1 MTHPGDAD
9 AQPQGTLWTLD
20 LDQPPPVGPVLQVP
34 VVFMRAGLEV
44 AQELAQAMD
53 LDDPAVVLQRFDNG
67 RHCYIGRIE
76 GTLVTY
82 GWVTFDE
89 EDIGELSLSIRLKAG
104 EAYIWNCATLPAY
117 RGQRLYPALLAHIV
131 GELHHQGLHRVWIGT
146 DTDNL
151 PSQSGMALAGF
162 QPIGD
167 VVISH
172 VLTMRR
178 VWMRGRQGVPA
189 QLVMDVRY
197 ALFGER
203 EEVWQAAS
211 SGEHSANIMEPHQS
225 QPLVLAGEP
234 LGRARAAMIM
244 VHGRGATAQDILTL
258 TADLHLPGS
267 AYLAPQAAGNAWYP
281 NSFLAPISSNEPGLS
296 SGLAVITSL
305 LDQLT
310 RVGIPV
316 ERTIILGFSQGACL
330 SLEYVARNARR
341 YGGVVGLS
349 GGLIGPEVMPRDYHG
364 SLAGTPVFLGC
375 SDMDPHIPKERVEQ
389 SAEVLRLLGGNVTTR
404 LYPHMGHTVNQD
416 ELLFVQGMMTN
427 VLSIG
432 N

>member
-1 MTHPGDAD
+1 MMHPAEPDAW
-9 AQPQGTLWTLD
+9 PQSTLWMLD
-20 LDQPPPVGPVLQVP
+20 LGQPLPVGPVLQVP
-34 VVFMRAGLEV
+34 VVFMRAGPEV

-53 LDDPAVVLQRFDNG
+53 LDDQAVVLQRFDNG
-67 RHCYIGRIE
+67 RHCYVGRIE
-76 GTLVTY
+76 GRLVTY

-104 EAYIWNCATLPAY
+104 EAYIWNCATLPVY

-131 GELHHQGLHRVWIGT
+131 GGLHHQGLRRVWIGT
-146 DTDNL
+146 ETDNL
-151 PSQSGMALAGF
+151 PSQSGIVLAGF

-167 VVISH
+167 VVISR

-178 VWMRGRQGVPA
+178 AWMQGRPGIPE
-189 QLVMDVRY
+189 QLVMDARY
-197 ALFGER
+197 ALLGEG
-203 EEVWQAAS
+203 EEVWLAAN
-211 SGEHSANIMEPHQS
+211 SGEHSAGTMDPHRG

-234 LGRARAAMIM
+234 PGSARAAMIM
-244 VHGRGATAQDILTL
+244 VHGRGATARDILTL
-258 TADLHLPGS
+258 TADLHWPGFI
-267 AYLAPQAAGNAWYP
+267 YLAPQATGNTWYP
-281 NSFLAPISSNEPGLS
+281 NSFLAPIASNEPDLS

-305 LDQLT
+305 LDQLAQ
-310 RVGIPV
+310 VGIPV

-330 SLEYVARNARR
+330 LLEYVARNTRR

-349 GGLIGPEVMPRDYHG
+349 GGLIGPEGMPRNYSG
-364 SLAGTPVFLGC
+364 SLSGTPVFLGC

-389 SAEVLRLLGGNVTTR
+389 AAEALRLSGGNVTTR
-404 LYPHMGHTVNQD
+404 LYPHMDHTVNQD
-416 ELLFVQGMMTN
+416 ELHFVQGMMAS